1 MVFPFNLI
9 IEVNKKNKN
18 KTTIPLNNVHSV
30 KGRFVAYTVYNNIIM
45 AQHPQPTIPNPLTI
59 TNPTNRFKTPHPET
73 HKPLNKICNKIQ
85 RRQTRG
91 KGNHSSTGKVVVAV
105 AEEDAT
111 KG

>member
-85 RRQTRG
+85 IT
-91 KGNHSSTGKVVVAV
+91 NSTLLPSI
-105 AEEDAT
+105 
-111 KG
+111 